1 MRVFRALW
9 FFLSA
14 LPCLAATFGTV
25 VSHPQP
31 LADLAID
38 EARRRL
44 YVVNTASNQ
53 VEVYATNVN
62 PPRLSATIKTE
73 ATPLAVAI
81 SRPQGTNPPRY
92 LYVVCYDA
100 SSLDVVD
107 LNSATFATTS
117 VTLAAK
123 PQGVA
128 VGFNGKALISTI
140 GTGTGADVLVTYDP
154 SAAASQALAAVT
166 VTPPAPVTP
175 TLPPPNGIMA
185 FAAKSRLQASADG
198 TKIIGVHMQASTRS
212 VWVFDVASSTVLA
225 ARTVAGI
232 SSALAVSPDA
242 SRFLSGSMLFETATL
257 LVLAQQNTTN
267 SPYTFPAGA
276 NFATQTAQ
284 GGAVFTPDGTGLLAA
299 YNIVPVLNP
308 AAKTNTAQLT
318 VNAPDTLLIQL
329 GIMLPENLGARMV
342 ITSDGATAYAISQS
356 GFIVL
361 PLNTVR
367 NQPLAMPDSNVA
379 LLASDQC
386 GVTAPINSAVI
397 PVRNVGGGS
406 RMTVTAQ
413 VLAPASTSATVTAA
427 AKSYGADITAKF
439 NSAAARNLGTAAA
452 DQILL
457 QSNEAINIV
466 PAVRVFQN
474 NRNAEAR
481 GSIVPID
488 WGASSTGLADLL
500 VDSTRQRLYIANPGL
515 NRLEVFDMQKQT
527 FLAPIP
533 VGQLPR
539 SMAFGND
546 GQTLYVASGG
556 GETISVVD
564 LTLGK
569 TTGRVAYPA
578 LPFNSTAAVVTP
590 ALMASSQRGVQLIMS
605 DGTLWRIVGNS
616 VIPRLLNPN
625 IFGTLRSVPAPQT
638 MASTPEGAYVL
649 ILGGNGTAFL
659 YSSSDDDFVAAR
671 SVIPTPI
678 QGYYGPIAAGPNGQY
693 YLVNDQVLNQAL
705 TPIGSSATGPV
716 GGGGLPSPGGPS
728 GSGRPVSAVAAVT
741 GQFFARY
748 STPITAGNAAPADAG
763 LAEVVDVTTFQTA
776 ASAAGLESPATIAR
790 TGQRVNVLGRSMA
803 VDPAGAN
810 AFVITASGLSIVP
823 MPNSSTP
830 APSVP
835 ASGVVN
841 VANFQPAVAPNG
853 LIAIIGRNLAST
865 ASATSSTLPT
875 ILGGTCVTLNN
886 SPLPLIATSAG
897 QINAQLPPTLAAGRY
912 PLVVRSIA
920 GQAASSSVNVTVAKY
935 APAIF
940 VDSGGPA
947 IYHADGTRVD
957 KDHPGHRDEKL
968 TIYATGLGTT
978 TGGKVTAGTP
988 SPASPLAVT
997 GPVNLY
1003 FGNPL
1008 IKEAA
1013 IIVNWSGLLPGS
1025 IGVYQV
1031 TCTIPGAHI
1040 NGDSLPVTLKI
1051 GGVSSPTSGVNVP
1064 FVAVQ

>member
-1 MRVFRALW
+1 MKVFRALW

-73 ATPLAVAI
+73 ATPLAIAI
-81 SRPQGTNPPRY
+81 SPPQGTTAPRY

-107 LNSATFATTS
+107 LTSATFATTS

-128 VGFNGKALISTI
+128 VGFNGKVLISTI

-166 VTPPAPVTP
+166 VTPPAPVAP

-198 TKIIGVHMQASTRS
+198 TKIIGVHMQAATRS

-225 ARTVAGI
+225 ARTVTGI

-284 GGAVFTPDGTGLLAA
+284 GGAVFTPDGSGLLAA

-308 AAKTNTAQLT
+308 AAKTNAAQLT
-318 VNAPDTLLIQL
+318 VNTPDTLLIQL
-329 GIMLPENLGARMV
+329 GIMLPENLGARMI

-361 PLNTVR
+361 PIGTVR

-379 LLASDQC
+379 LLGSDQC
-386 GVTAPINSAVI
+386 GVTAAINSAVI
-397 PVRNVGGGS
+397 PVRNIGGGS

-427 AKSYGADITAKF
+427 AKSYGADVTAKF

-488 WGASSTGLADLL
+488 WGASATGLADLL

-564 LTLGK
+564 LTLSK

-605 DGTLWRIVGNS
+605 DGTLWRIVGNN
-616 VIPRLLNPN
+616 VVPRLLNPN

-678 QGYYGPIAAGPNGQY
+678 QGYYGPIAAAPNGQY

-728 GSGRPVSAVAAVT
+728 GTGRPVSAVAAVT
-741 GQFFARY
+741 GQLFARY
-748 STPITAGNAAPADAG
+748 STPVTAGNAAPTDAG
-763 LAEVVDVTTFQTA
+763 LAEVVDVTSFQTA

-823 MPNSSTP
+823 MGNSSTP

-853 LIAIIGRNLAST
+853 LIAIIGRNLATT
-865 ASATSSTLPT
+865 ASAASTTLPT

-897 QINAQLPPTLAAGRY
+897 QINAQLPTTLAAGRY

-940 VDSGGPA
+940 VDSDGPA
-947 IYHADGTRVD
+947 IYHSDGTRVD

-968 TIYATGLGTT
+968 TIYATGMGTT

-1040 NGDSLPVTLKI
+1040 NGDSLPVSLKI
-1051 GGVSSPTSGVNVP
+1051 GGVSSPTSGANVP